1 MSAGFSLENCTAG
14 DVFFSGSKTLKVRIN
29 IGIHA
34 NYTTYNLEFDY
45 IINRNARNRHETMNL
60 ESLKVKHRY
69 LLAIELTSSMPGMV
83 LVREPVHKGQ
93 ISLMTPRN

>member
-1 MSAGFSLENCTAG
+1 MYAALSTKKKDRMSAGFSLENCTAG

-34 NYTTYNLEFDY
+34 NYTTYNLEFHY

-60 ESLKVKHRY
+60 FGKSK
-69 LLAIELTSSMPGMV
+69 S
-83 LVREPVHKGQ
+83 
-93 ISLMTPRN
+93 